1 MNIDKIFNMF
11 EPEVKPA
18 PESIVLVDFKDHPYY
33 WVGMFRKIMLNYDVF
48 SKKFIS
54 LFREDGSE
62 IDTADIEKAGEH
74 FVYERAWE
82 YISKLNIT
90 IPIHLNILI
99 QYKDPVLIKNLNKT
113 LLHFQDS
120 EEYEK
125 CAFILKLIEELK
137 KNQF

>member
-1 MNIDKIFNMF
+1 MF

>member
-1 MNIDKIFNMF
+1 
-11 EPEVKPA
+11 
-18 PESIVLVDFKDHPYY
+18 
-33 WVGMFRKIMLNYDVF
+33 MLNYDVF

-62 IDTADIEKAGEH
+62 VDMNEVERAGEH

-82 YISKLNIT
+82 YISKLNIN
-90 IPIHLNILI
+90 IPLHVDTLL
-99 QYKDPVLIKNLNKT
+99 QFKDPILIKNLNRT

-125 CAFILKLIEELK
+125 CSFIFKLIEELK
-137 KNQF
+137 KD

>member
-11 EPEVKPA
+11 EPEVKPT
-18 PESIVLVDFKDHPYY
+18 PENLVLVDFKDHPYY
-33 WVGMFRKIMLNYDVF
+33 WVGMFRKIMLNYDAF

-54 LFREDGSE
+54 LFREDGSQV
-62 IDTADIEKAGEH
+62 DTADIERAGEH

-82 YISKLNIT
+82 YISKLDIT
-90 IPIHLNILI
+90 ISLHLSTLL
-99 QYKDPVLIKNLNKT
+99 QFRDPVLVKNLNKT
-113 LLHFQDS
+113 LIHFQDS

-137 KNQF
+137 KN

>member
-1 MNIDKIFNMF
+1 MDIDKIFNMF

-18 PESIVLVDFKDHPYY
+18 PENLVLIDFKDHPYY
-33 WVGMFRKIMLNYDVF
+33 WVGMFRKIMLNYDSY

-54 LFREDGSE
+54 LFREDGSQV
-62 IDTADIEKAGEH
+62 DTADIERAGEH

-82 YISKLNIT
+82 YINKLDIT
-90 IPIHLNILI
+90 IPLHLSSLS
-99 QYKDPVLIKNLNKT
+99 QFKDPVLIKNLNKT

-125 CAFILKLIEELK
+125 CAHILKLIEALIK
-137 KNQF
+137 Y

>member
-18 PESIVLVDFKDHPYY
+18 PEDIVLVDFKDHPYY
-33 WVGMFRKIMLNYDVF
+33 WVGMFRKIMLNYDLF

-54 LFREDGSE
+54 LFREDGSQV
-62 IDTADIEKAGEH
+62 DMADIERAGEH

-82 YISKLNIT
+82 YISKLNIE
-90 IPIHLNILI
+90 IPLHLNTLL
-99 QYKDPVLIKNLNKT
+99 QFRDPVLVKNLNAT
-113 LLHFQDS
+113 LLHFQEI

-125 CAFILKLIEELK
+125 CGFILKLIEELK
-137 KNQF
+137 KD

>member
-18 PESIVLVDFKDHPYY
+18 PEDIVLVDFKDHPYY
-33 WVGMFRKIMLNYDVF
+33 WVGMFKKIMLNYDLF

-54 LFREDGSE
+54 LFREDGSKVNM
-62 IDTADIEKAGEH
+62 ADVEKAGEH

-82 YISKLNIT
+82 YISKLDIEV
-90 IPIHLNILI
+90 PLHLNSLL
-99 QYKDPVLIKNLNKT
+99 QFKDHTLVNNLNKT
-113 LLHFQDS
+113 LLHFQEI

-125 CAFILKLIEELK
+125 CGFILKLVNELK
-137 KNQF
+137 KN

>member
-1 MNIDKIFNMF
+1 MF
-11 EPEVKPA
+11 TPEIKPS
-18 PESIVLVDFKDHPYY
+18 PEDIVLVDFKDHPYY

-82 YISKLNIT
+82 YISKLDISIPLHVIT
-90 IPIHLNILI
+90 LL
-99 QYKDPVLIKNLNKT
+99 QFRDPVLVKNLNRT

-137 KNQF
+137 KD

>member
-18 PESIVLVDFKDHPYY
+18 PENIVLVDFKDHPYY
-33 WVGMFRKIMLNYDVF
+33 WVGMFKKIILNYDLF

-54 LFREDGSE
+54 LFRENGSE
-62 IDTADIEKAGEH
+62 VNMADIEKAGEH

-82 YISKLNIT
+82 YISKLNII
-90 IPIHLNILI
+90 IPIHLNTLI
-99 QYKDPVLIKNLNKT
+99 QYKDPVLIKNLNQT

-137 KNQF
+137 KN

>member
-18 PESIVLVDFKDHPYY
+18 PENIVLVDFKDHPYY
-33 WVGMFRKIMLNYDVF
+33 WVGMFKKIMLNYDLF

-54 LFREDGSE
+54 LFREDGSKVNM
-62 IDTADIEKAGEH
+62 ADVEKAGEH

-82 YISKLNIT
+82 YISKLDIT
-90 IPIHLNILI
+90 IPLHLSSLL
-99 QYKDPVLIKNLNKT
+99 QLRDHTLIKNLNKI
-113 LLHFQDS
+113 LLHLQDN

-125 CAFILKLIEELK
+125 CAHIFKIVEALK
-137 KNQF
+137 KD

>member
-11 EPEVKPA
+11 ESEAKPA
-18 PESIVLVDFKDHPYY
+18 PENIVLVDFKDHPYY
-33 WVGMFRKIMLNYDVF
+33 WVGMFKKIMLNYDVF

-54 LFREDGSE
+54 LFREDGSQV
-62 IDTADIEKAGEH
+62 DTADIERAGEH

-82 YISKLNIT
+82 YISKLDIT
-90 IPIHLNILI
+90 IPLHLSTLI
-99 QYKDPVLIKNLNKT
+99 QYKDPVLIKNLNQT

-125 CAFILKLIEELK
+125 CGFILRLIEELK
-137 KNQF
+137 KN

>member
-18 PESIVLVDFKDHPYY
+18 PENIVLVDFKDHPYY
-33 WVGMFRKIMLNYDVF
+33 WVGMFKKIMLNYDLF

-54 LFREDGSE
+54 LFREDGSKVNM
-62 IDTADIEKAGEH
+62 ADIEKAGEH

-82 YISKLNIT
+82 YISKLNIEV
-90 IPIHLNILI
+90 PLHLNSLL
-99 QYKDPVLIKNLNKT
+99 QFRDPVLIKNLNKT
-113 LLHFQDS
+113 LLHFQEI

-125 CAFILKLIEELK
+125 CGFILKLIEELK
-137 KNQF
+137 KD

>member
-11 EPEVKPA
+11 KPEVKSS
-18 PESIVLVDFKDHPYY
+18 PENIVLVDFKDHPYY
-33 WVGMFRKIMLNYDVF
+33 WIGMFKKIMLNYDVF

-54 LFREDGSE
+54 MFHGDGSKV
-62 IDTADIEKAGEH
+62 DTADIERAGEH

-82 YISKLNIT
+82 YINKLDIT
-90 IPIHLNILI
+90 IPLHLSTLI
-99 QYKDPVLIKNLNKT
+99 QYKDPVLIKNLNQT

-137 KNQF
+137 KN

>member
-18 PESIVLVDFKDHPYY
+18 PEDIVLVDFKDHPYY
-33 WVGMFRKIMLNYDVF
+33 WVGMFKKIMLNYDLF

-54 LFREDGSE
+54 LFREDGSKVNMV
-62 IDTADIEKAGEH
+62 DVEKTGEH

-82 YISKLNIT
+82 YISKLDIEV
-90 IPIHLNILI
+90 PLHLNSLL
-99 QYKDPVLIKNLNKT
+99 QFKDHTLVNNLNKT
-113 LLHFQDS
+113 LLHFQEI

-125 CAFILKLIEELK
+125 CAHIFKLIEVLK
-137 KNQF
+137 KD

>member
-1 MNIDKIFNMF
+1 MF

-33 WVGMFRKIMLNYDVF
+33 WIGMFKKIMLNYDVF

-90 IPIHLNILI
+90 IPIHLNTLI

>member
-18 PESIVLVDFKDHPYY
+18 PEDIVLVDFKDHPYY
-33 WVGMFRKIMLNYDVF
+33 WVGMFKKIMLNYDLF

-54 LFREDGSE
+54 LFREDSSKVNM
-62 IDTADIEKAGEH
+62 ADIEKAGEH

-82 YISKLNIT
+82 YISKLNIEV
-90 IPIHLNILI
+90 PLHLNSLL
-99 QYKDPVLIKNLNKT
+99 QFRDPVLIKDLNKT
-113 LLHFQDS
+113 LLHFQEI

-125 CAFILKLIEELK
+125 CGFILKLVNELE
-137 KNQF
+137 KN

>member
-11 EPEVKPA
+11 EPEVKLS
-18 PESIVLVDFKDHPYY
+18 PENIVLVDFKDHPYY
-33 WVGMFRKIMLNYDVF
+33 WVGMFKKIMLNYDVF

-54 LFREDGSE
+54 LFREDGSQV
-62 IDTADIEKAGEH
+62 DMNDVEKAGEH
-74 FVYERAWE
+74 FVYERAWK

-90 IPIHLNILI
+90 IPLHINTLI
-99 QYKDPVLIKNLNKT
+99 QYKDPVLVKNLNKT

-137 KNQF
+137 KN

>member
-11 EPEVKPA
+11 ESESKPA
-18 PESIVLVDFKDHPYY
+18 PEDIVLVDFKDHPYY
-33 WVGMFRKIMLNYDVF
+33 WVGMFKKIMLNYDVF

-54 LFREDGSE
+54 LFREDGSQV
-62 IDTADIEKAGEH
+62 DTADIEKAGEH

-82 YISKLNIT
+82 YISKLDII
-90 IPIHLNILI
+90 IPLHLSTLI
-99 QYKDPVLIKNLNKT
+99 QYKDPILIKNLNQT

-125 CAFILKLIEELK
+125 CGFILRLIEELK
-137 KNQF
+137 KN